1 MYVGSI
7 CGVDK
12 KANESK
18 HLKIVLGSV
27 YFWYKIALSIDL
39 TFIALA
45 LISNANLRIVQ
56 MTT

>member
-1 MYVGSI
+1 MNTGSFSVYVGSI

-45 LISNANLRIVQ
+45 LISKN
-56 MTT
+56 

>member
-45 LISNANLRIVQ
+45 LISNAKLRSLQ
-56 MTT
+56 MIT